1 MKYSIGILLMFFL
14 SIVSCK
20 QDISMYLKPK
30 KTYYGEAFETVDKL
44 EIENQFIE
52 GTYYELYWRD
62 GFPIRY
68 FDYEQKNMFLLLKQ
82 YGIKNKTLEITDIE
96 IVVKEI
102 GFEQR
107 IKNNAKTMQVSVKE
121 DVILINLFEC
131 MADILI
137 TQKDLLKFKNVSNV
151 TVNIKIRQNQNEK
164 ILRFDFIPII
174 KKSSKILNN
183 MMSI

>member
-1 MKYSIGILLMFFL
+1 MKYLIGVLLMFFL

-44 EIENQFIE
+44 KIEDQCIE

-68 FDYEQKNMFLLLKQ
+68 FDYEQKNIFLLLKQ
-82 YGIKNKTLEITDIE
+82 YGSKDKTLEIIDIE
-96 IVVKEI
+96 IFVQEI

-107 IKNNAKTMQVSVKE
+107 IQNNDRTMQVSVNE
-121 DVILINLFEC
+121 DIILINLFEC

-151 TVNIKIRQNQNEK
+151 TVNIKIKQNQNEK
-164 ILRFDFIPII
+164 ILRFDFIPIV
-174 KKSSKILNN
+174 KKSSKLLNN